1 MTPNESVINQYAEG
15 YRRIRLIALP
25 LVLAVLVSGPTA
37 TAQRP
42 TTQPAPVDT
51 ARGGL
56 VGDLLEQVAAA
67 ETKIIGL
74 ARAMPDAAYDWR
86 PGPAV
91 RSTREVLV
99 HVAGEN
105 YYAAA
110 KWGGRMAPQSGI
122 TGGAHAEVDAYERR
136 PHTREQSAAALEQSF
151 ALMRAALVA
160 LPDSALDAPTEYAR
174 QTVRVRTAWVRTAT
188 HLHEHLGQLIAY
200 ARANGVRPPWS
211 R

>member
-1 MTPNESVINQYAEG
+1 MRPVV
-15 YRRIRLIALP
+15 LLLLLALVVNVP
-25 LVLAVLVSGPTA
+25 TVAAQGPA
-37 TAQRP
+37 AP
-42 TTQPAPVDT
+42 TVPGDT
-51 ARGGL
+51 ARVGV
-56 VGDLLEQVAAA
+56 VGDLVEQVAAA
-67 ETKIIGL
+67 ETKILGL

-86 PGPAV
+86 PASGV

-110 KWGGRMAPQSGI
+110 KWGGRAVPQSGI
-122 TGGAHAEVDAYERR
+122 TGAAHAEADAYERR
-136 PHTREQSAAALEQSF
+136 PHTRADAIAALEQSF

-160 LPDSALDAPTEYAR
+160 LPDSALSAPTEYAR
-174 QTVRVRTAWVRTAT
+174 RTVQVRTAWVRTAT

-200 ARANGVRPPWS
+200 ARANNVVPPWS